1 MPDVTTV
8 LRAAVEEE
16 PPLGFGASDVIAR
29 GRAVRRRRMA
39 VRAAAGAGAAAVTA
53 AAVIA
58 AAVGAGAG
66 GGAVRARTAAYVVSR
81 VEKALARQHLVLR
94 GRTTTTAGPTISW
107 AYGPR
112 NRFEEL
118 TGRGLRSR
126 PARRVL
132 HPPRRIRA
140 LPRRRDRAHRRE
152 AHRRL
157 RHLLQPRVEPAAG
170 GAIPASACSRTG
182 AFQMAGPP
190 IPTSDWPAFIR
201 ATLACGAATV
211 TRHVQIGGQETL
223 KITGS
228 PATIKLPPGSG
239 QGLSREMAAG
249 PVDPVRE
256 PQDVPPGAAV
266 RLGVP
271 VWRPG
276 TQHAVHIRNRHAVAA
291 ADRRQHRQNPGHHP
305 RRVPPG
311 ELTGR
316 PVAAGTG
323 RSAHR

>member
-81 VEKALARQHLVLR
+81 VEKALAGQHLVLR

-118 TGRGLRSR
+118 TGRGCG
-126 PARRVL
+126 
-132 HPPRRIRA
+132 HA
-140 LPRRRDRAHRRE
+140 LPDGSCSHRGGS
-152 AHRRL
+152 
-157 RHLLQPRVEPAAG
+157 EPYLAAG
-170 GAIPASACSRTG
+170 TALIGGKLTGVYVTYYNREWSLLPEGPIPASACSRTG

-228 PATIKLPPGSG
+228 PATIKLPPD
-239 QGLSREMAAG
+239 QAKAYREKWLRARWTLYVN
-249 PVDPVRE
+249 PKTYLPVRLSGSAYQYGG
-256 PQDVPPGAAV
+256 PAPSTRFTSVTDMQWLRPTAANTAKTLV
-266 RLGVP
+266 TIPAGFRQVSSP
-271 VWRPG
+271 
-276 TQHAVHIRNRHAVAA
+276 
-291 ADRRQHRQNPGHHP
+291 ADQ
-305 RRVPPG
+305 
-311 ELTGR
+311 
-316 PVAAGTG
+316 
-323 RSAHR
+323 